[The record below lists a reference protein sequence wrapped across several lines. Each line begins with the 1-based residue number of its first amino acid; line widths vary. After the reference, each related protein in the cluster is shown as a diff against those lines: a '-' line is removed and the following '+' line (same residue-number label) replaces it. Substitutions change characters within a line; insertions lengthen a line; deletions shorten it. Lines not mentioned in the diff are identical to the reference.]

1 VARRPGQLKLLAS
14 SPSILQAAALPPTGK
29 LAERYKGGAAPTP
42 VLAGANVAPAAALN
56 SSCLTA
62 AASTAGTT
70 EACVSDVEG
79 GGPRAAGEGAAQT
92 VAADATAATDNG
104 KGPVEGLPVACGTA
118 DPVPDVTAPEVSP
131 LVRDSCARAGSCPGQ
146 PTPLAPSRATS
157 GRSGA
162 VGADAAG

>member
-1 VARRPGQLKLLAS
+1 M
-14 SPSILQAAALPPTGK
+14 
-29 LAERYKGGAAPTP
+29 
-42 VLAGANVAPAAALN
+42 LAGANVAPAAALN

-70 EACVSDVEG
+70 EACVSDVKG
-79 GGPRAAGEGAAQT
+79 GGPRAAAGEGAAQT

-131 LVRDSCARAGSCPGQ
+131 LV
-146 PTPLAPSRATS
+146 
-157 GRSGA
+157 
-162 VGADAAG
+162 